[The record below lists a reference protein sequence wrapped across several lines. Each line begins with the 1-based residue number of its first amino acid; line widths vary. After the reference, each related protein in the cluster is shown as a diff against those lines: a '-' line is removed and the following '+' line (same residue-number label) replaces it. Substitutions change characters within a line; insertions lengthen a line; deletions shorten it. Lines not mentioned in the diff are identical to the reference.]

1 MDALNP
7 KCWLCKIMQ
16 TPLLVCWW
24 PAALSV
30 RKQKSSIWDIWSVL
44 TFSFFLASEI
54 LGCAECLAVLILA
67 PTAAGEAFS
76 VSSFQHFSVQLIAF
90 KQQLA
95 WAQWN
100 TTAVLRGR
108 DIITRDNQRGMEE
121 QIPSNRINPAGD
133 RSQGERK
140 GLARGKSKA
149 LILYFTASVPDFSAP
164 FSSHTHTH
172 TSKNRYKKK

>member
-7 KCWLCKIMQ
+7 KCRLCKIMQ

-30 RKQKSSIWDIWSVL
+30 RKQKSSIWDIWS
-44 TFSFFLASEI
+44 FFNFFFFLQVRSWVA
-54 LGCAECLAVLILA
+54 AECLAVLILA

-76 VSSFQHFSVQLIAF
+76 VSSFQHFNVQLIAF

-133 RSQGERK
+133 HSQGERK
-140 GLARGKSKA
+140 GLAWEKVKRWFSTSQ
-149 LILYFTASVPDFSAP
+149 LLFQTFQLLYP
-164 FSSHTHTH
+164 HTHTQ
-172 TSKNRYKKK
+172 REI